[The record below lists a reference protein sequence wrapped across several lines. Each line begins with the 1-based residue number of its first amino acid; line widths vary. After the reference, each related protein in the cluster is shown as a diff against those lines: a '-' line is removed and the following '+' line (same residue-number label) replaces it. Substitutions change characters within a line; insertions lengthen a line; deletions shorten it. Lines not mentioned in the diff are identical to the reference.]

1 MTRHSTPRFR
11 AHHAGLFTLALLAGC
26 ASPPHPGREGA
37 NTQQQ
42 LPIGKG
48 YMSEEEH
55 SLRTTPVSWLAPVA
69 EGERSFDL
77 IVSSPVRP
85 GRYPVVLYLPGL
97 GEART
102 AGEAWRKAWAQAGY
116 VVVSVQLMA
125 EDGQA
130 WQSNAARN
138 GDFRSLVR
146 ERFSAT
152 AMSNRQQTLQSFL
165 GVLQHHADDPLLAN
179 ADLGRIVLAGYD
191 LGAYTALAGAGEKF
205 RNNSPTA
212 RVANLVGV
220 IALSPYADFSGPT
233 FDSRYA
239 AVTVPVLSVTG
250 PGDGDNDGVL
260 ASASVRTAPFQHMP
274 TGGKYLLSLDDVS
287 HDQLSGNALRQPWE
301 GEEKRSTRNGDA
313 DNRGERSGR
322 GDRGGGERGMGRG
335 GMGDMSGG
343 TDRRN
348 ASNHSGPSGNAGGQS
363 QAIIA
368 AVTTAFLDAHVR
380 QDDIA
385 QEWLRRDARRWLR
398 EAGSLT
404 VR

>member
-1 MTRHSTPRFR
+1 M
-11 AHHAGLFTLALLAGC
+11 
-26 ASPPHPGREGA
+26 
-37 NTQQQ
+37 QQQ
-42 LPIGKG
+42 QSFGKG
-48 YMSEEEH
+48 YLSEEEH
-55 SLRTTPVSWLAPVA
+55 SLRTTPVNWLAPVA
-69 EGERSFDL
+69 EGGRSFDL

-116 VVVSVQLMA
+116 VVVSVQLLA

-130 WQSNAARN
+130 WQSTAARN
-138 GDFRSLVR
+138 GDFRTLVR
-146 ERFSAT
+146 ERFSAA
-152 AMSNRQQTLQSFL
+152 AMSSRQQTLQSFL
-165 GVLQHHADDPLLAN
+165 GVLRQHADDPLLAN

-205 RNNSPTA
+205 RNGPPAAAVS
-212 RVANLVGV
+212 NLVGV

-239 AVTVPVLSVTG
+239 AISVPVLSVTG
-250 PGDGDNDGVL
+250 PGDGDNYGVL

-274 TGGKYLLSLDDVS
+274 SGGKYLLSLDDVS
-287 HDQLSGNALRQPWE
+287 HEQLSGSPLRQPLE
-301 GEEKRSTRNGDA
+301 GEEDRGNRNGGRGD

-322 GDRGGGERGMGRG
+322 GDRSDRGGGEGGMGRG
-335 GMGDMSGG
+335 GMGGMGG
-343 TDRRN
+343 STGGRN
-348 ASNHSGPSGNAGGQS
+348 TNSPNGPGGNGSGQS
-363 QAIIA
+363 QAVIA
-368 AVTTAFLDAHVR
+368 AVTTAFLDALVR